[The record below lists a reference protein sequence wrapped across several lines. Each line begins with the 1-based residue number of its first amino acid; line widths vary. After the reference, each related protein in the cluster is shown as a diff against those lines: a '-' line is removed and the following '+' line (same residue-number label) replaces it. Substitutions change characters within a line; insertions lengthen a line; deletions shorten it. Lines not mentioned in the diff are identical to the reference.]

1 MLGVM
6 SDHPSAPTPGL
17 PPRERWFD
25 DFHVGDSFAFGAYAI
40 TEREIVDFASRWDPQ
55 SFHLDHAAAAAS
67 HFGGLVASGWMTAGV
82 MMRLLCE
89 HFISP
94 EASMGSPG
102 LDELRWLQPVRPGD
116 VLGVRVEVLEARPS
130 RSKPDRG
137 VLRLREEVLNQR
149 GEVVM
154 SVLAMAMM
162 RRRK

>member
-1 MLGVM
+1 MLGAM
-6 SDHPSAPTPGL
+6 SDHPSER

-25 DFHVGDSFAFGAYAI
+25 DFHAGDTFAFGAYTI

-55 SFHLDHAAAAAS
+55 AFHLDPAAAEAS

-116 VLGVRVEVLEARPS
+116 TLSVRVEVLEARPS

-137 VLRLREEVLNQR
+137 ILRLREEVLNQR

>member
-1 MLGVM
+1 MLGAM
-6 SDHPSAPTPGL
+6 SDHPSEL

-25 DFHVGDSFAFGAYAI
+25 DFRAGDTFAFGAYPI
-40 TEREIVDFASRWDPQ
+40 TEHEIVDFASRWDPQ
-55 SFHLDHAAAAAS
+55 SFHLDHAAAEAS

-94 EASMGSPG
+94 AASMGSPG

-116 VLGVRVEVLEARPS
+116 VLSVRVEVLESRPS

-137 VLRLREEVLNQR
+137 ILKLREQVLNQR

-154 SVLAMAMM
+154 SVLAMAML